1 MVFPYQHQS
10 PPPPGP
16 VLFSH
21 LVSEFSL
28 HSFFDSKQPPDPQYT
43 IFFFVAS
50 TSSIAGI
57 AINPV
62 TNTAPS
68 ATNSASIR
76 GAISIS
82 RLHHR
87 DHASSF
93 HIWCRSFLYT
103 PFLTQNSLPTRNIQY
118 SSLLRLL
125 PPLLVLLSIL

>member
-16 VLFSH
+16 VIFSH

-68 ATNSASIR
+68 ATNSVSIR
-76 GAISIS
+76 VCKFNITSITISDTYINDPK
-82 RLHHR
+82 RMY
-87 DHASSF
+87 
-93 HIWCRSFLYT
+93 IV
-103 PFLTQNSLPTRNIQY
+103 SLNGIK
-118 SSLLRLL
+118 
-125 PPLLVLLSIL
+125 SII